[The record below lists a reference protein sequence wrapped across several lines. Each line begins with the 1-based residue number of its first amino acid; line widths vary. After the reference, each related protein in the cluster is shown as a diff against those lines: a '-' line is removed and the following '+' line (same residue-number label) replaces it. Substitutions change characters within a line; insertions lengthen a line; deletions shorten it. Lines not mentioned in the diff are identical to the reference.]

1 MLAAGCYLT
10 FMQGGVGM
18 LCHLYILYP
27 GSLQTGKQ
35 TPSSVVFFGSAARL
49 RLGTK
54 RTEFPLDFGL
64 DEDF

>member
-1 MLAAGCYLT
+1 M
-10 FMQGGVGM
+10 GM

-54 RTEFPLDFGL
+54 RTECPLDFGL